1 MRGCFILKVLPPMQT
16 PTQNFKNGFSIFIS
30 QEIGSSLVSLKMF
43 FFKLHNLKLFRV
55 KLNSLSA
62 IPIDD
67 LPHILAAELTR
78 NITINDSISTGNSS
92 DTAMGSEPSI
102 NHHNYIKMNIFSSEN
117 ILGLNK
123 MSVLFLFV
131 VYHQ

>member
-1 MRGCFILKVLPPMQT
+1 M
-16 PTQNFKNGFSIFIS
+16 
-30 QEIGSSLVSLKMF
+30 
-43 FFKLHNLKLFRV
+43 NL
-55 KLNSLSA
+55 LSTNV
-62 IPIDD
+62 IDE

-92 DTAMGSEPSI
+92 GTATGSEPSI

-117 ILGLNK
+117 VPGLNK

>member
-1 MRGCFILKVLPPMQT
+1 M
-16 PTQNFKNGFSIFIS
+16 
-30 QEIGSSLVSLKMF
+30 
-43 FFKLHNLKLFRV
+43 NL
-55 KLNSLSA
+55 LSTNV
-62 IPIDD
+62 IDE

-78 NITINDSISTGNSS
+78 NITINDSISKGNSS
-92 DTAMGSEPSI
+92 DTVTGSEQSI

-117 ILGLNK
+117 VPGLNK